1 MSKNKPTP
9 KKIISSETSTAR
21 KTAAPRSRAVTKQ
34 DLILGRPNFIL
45 FFVGLALIFIG
56 LALMTGGHMPS
67 AEVWDPDIIYSFRR
81 VTLAPLLIVAGLV
94 VEIFAIFKK

>member
-9 KKIISSETSTAR
+9 KKIISSETSPAR
-21 KTAAPRSRAVTKQ
+21 TTAAPRSRAVTKQ

-45 FFVGLALIFIG
+45 FGVGLALIFIG

-67 AEVWDPDIIYSFRR
+67 ADVWDPDIIYSFRR

-94 VEIFAIFKK
+94 VEILAIFKK